1 MGDRLDSRLEGVVV
15 AALGVSDD
23 LIGAPDTRD
32 HQPVSLRLVFRPQRG
47 DPLGFP
53 DDRLEMIGDAAAET
67 IAPFP
72 WLDVR
77 HVIEPSVYPFRESR
91 KDRQPLDNLK
101 LFCL

>member
-53 DDRLEMIGDAAAET
+53 DDRLEMIGDASPEA
-67 IAPFP
+67 IAPLP
-72 WLDVR
+72 KLDVR
-77 HVIEPSVYPFRESR
+77 HVASHLCIPSVYPGRIGNR
-91 KDRQPLDNLK
+91 LII
-101 LFCL
+101 

>member
-1 MGDRLDSRLEGVVV
+1 MGQAARSCAAIVGPMTSLLDSPSRG
-15 AALGVSDD
+15 
-23 LIGAPDTRD
+23 P
-32 HQPVSLRLVFRPQRG
+32 PVSLRLVFRPRRS
-47 DPLGFP
+47 DPLGVP